1 MTIFKKKT
9 DGHQSQTKLQKRIA
23 QISTPE
29 LVTWAENSLFVIGK
43 EVTGWIRTKE
53 AALLDEADLGAEA
66 LYAIT
71 QELKK
76 RAKNDF

>member
-9 DGHQSQTKLQKRIA
+9 DGHQSQTKLQKRVA

-43 EVTGWIRTKE
+43 EVTGWMRTKE
-53 AALLDEADLGAEA
+53 EALLYEADLGAEA

>member
-9 DGHQSQTKLQKRIA
+9 DGHQSQTKLQKRIS

-43 EVTGWIRTKE
+43 EVTGWMRTKD

>member
-9 DGHQSQTKLQKRIA
+9 DGHQSQTKLQKRVS

-43 EVTGWIRTKE
+43 EVTGWMRTKD

>member
-9 DGHQSQTKLQKRIA
+9 DGHQSQTKLQKRVA

-43 EVTGWIRTKE
+43 EVTGWMRTKE

>member
-1 MTIFKKKT
+1 MKIFKK
-9 DGHQSQTKLQKRIA
+9 DGPPQPTKIQKRVA
-23 QISTPE
+23 NISTPE

-43 EVTGWIRTKE
+43 EVTGWMRTHD
-53 AALLDEADLGAEA
+53 AALLEEADLGAEA

-76 RAKNDF
+76 RAKYGG

>member
-9 DGHQSQTKLQKRIA
+9 DGHQSQTKLQKRVS

-43 EVTGWIRTKE
+43 EVTGWMRTKE
-53 AALLDEADLGAEA
+53 ATLLDEADLGAEA

>member
-9 DGHQSQTKLQKRIA
+9 DGHQSQTRLQKRVA

-43 EVTGWIRTKE
+43 EVTGWMRTKD